1 MIEWLVSCTI
11 FYHLA
16 RDVVPYEQTFP
27 TRELAAAKIAEILD
41 ERENGRLHRSAMC
54 VAEPLPW
61 PVRRIRR

>member
-41 ERENGRLHRSAMC
+41 EREKIGRAH
-54 VAEPLPW
+54 V
-61 PVRRIRR
+61 